1 MKNLVKL
8 SLALT
13 LTLIAGCDKL
23 TPEQKAQKTC
33 EDGILSYS
41 YARDFIKQNL
51 KSPSTAEFPSF
62 KEVNHKYLGNCTHN
76 VIGVVDAQ
84 NSFGAILR
92 NKFNVTVRYDK
103 PKQTYYLE
111 NISIK

>member
-1 MKNLVKL
+1 MKNIAQL
-8 SLALT
+8 SFVLT
-13 LTLIAGCDKL
+13 ITLIAGCDNS

-62 KEVNHKYLGNCTHN
+62 TEVNHKYLGNCTHN
-76 VIGVVDAQ
+76 ITGDVNAQ
-84 NSFGAILR
+84 NSFGAMLR

-103 PKQTYYLE
+103 KEKTYYLE